1 MRVLLLGA
9 TGFIGSHLATRLH
22 AAGHAV
28 VGVGRRAPTVTSFAG
43 WLRLDLRQAT
53 STPAWRSALVE
64 IDAVINCAGVLQ
76 DGPRDSVRAVHAEAP
91 AALYAACEAASVR
104 RVIHLSATGVERGAV
119 SAFSATKAEAER
131 RLMAS
136 RLDWVILRPSVVV
149 GRAAYGGS
157 ALFRGLAAL
166 PVAFSP
172 PDAGLLQIVQL
183 DDLVEGVVR
192 LLEPDAPSRMTL
204 DVVGPERLAFGDVVA
219 AYRRWLGWRPARKF
233 AAPSPL
239 LALGYGLGDLVGRL
253 GWRSPIRSTARREI
267 VRGAIGD
274 PGPWTEITGVSPR
287 SLEATLALDPASVQ
301 ERWFAR
307 LYLLKPIVFVAFAF
321 FWLATAIVSLTTG
334 FRLGEDMLR
343 DGGLGDLSPPLV
355 VMGALADLC
364 TGLAIA
370 YRPTARLGLY
380 AALAISVFYAAAGSI
395 LTPWLWHD
403 PLGPLLKIWPVMA
416 LNLVALAIL
425 EER

>member
-9 TGFIGSHLATRLH
+9 NGFIGAHLAARLL

-28 VGVGRRAPTVTSFAG
+28 VGVGRRPPMATGFAE
-43 WLRLDLRQAT
+43 WLRLDLRRAT
-53 STPAWRSALVE
+53 STADWRSAVVG
-64 IDAVINCAGVLQ
+64 IDAVVNCAGVLQ
-76 DGPRDSVRAVHAEAP
+76 DGPRDSTRAVHAEAP
-91 AALYAACEAASVR
+91 AALYAACEAAGVR
-104 RVIHLSATGVERGAV
+104 RVIHVSATGVERGAV

-131 RLMAS
+131 RLRAS
-136 RLDWVILRPSVVV
+136 SLDWIILRPSVVV

-172 PDAGLLQIVQL
+172 PNAGPLQIVQL

-192 LLEPDAPSRMTL
+192 LLEPGAPSRLAL
-204 DVVGPERLAFGDVVA
+204 DVVGPERLAFDEVVA
-219 AYRRWLGWRPARKF
+219 AYRRWLGWRPARKV

-239 LALGYGLGDLVGRL
+239 LSLGYGLGDLVGRL

-267 VRGAIGD
+267 VRGAVGD
-274 PGPWTEITGVSPR
+274 PTPWTAVTGVSPR
-287 SLEATLALDPASVQ
+287 SLGEALALAPAPVQ

-321 FWLATAIVSLTTG
+321 FWLATAVVSMTTG
-334 FRLGEDMLR
+334 FQLGEDMLR
-343 DGGLGDLSPPLV
+343 RGGLGDLSPPLV
-355 VMGALADLC
+355 VMGALADLS

-370 YRPTARLGLY
+370 YRPTARLGLC

-395 LTPWLWHD
+395 LTPWLWND